1 MLYKTKKP
9 LIRVAFSLW
18 CILCRNK
25 EHINHS
31 KYIRLSQQYR
41 ERVYIMNIQYMLK
54 YMLIATITVIP
65 AIGNAQPISDY
76 VRQYNPEQADYI
88 GSVIEDKGAKYNL
101 DPRFL
106 ASIFTIESQFNNNAV
121 SSAGARGIAQ
131 LMPDTASGLGV
142 DSSTIEGNIE
152 GGAKYIREMLDTY
165 GGDYSLALAAYNA
178 GPGNVSTY
186 VPSYTTDYVS
196 SVQSVYSEIGG
207 YISPYGSTYTP
218 ARDPDRT
225 KKEQLLKLLQL
236 RKLEQ
241 LRAYQSRTR

>member
-1 MLYKTKKP
+1 
-9 LIRVAFSLW
+9 
-18 CILCRNK
+18 
-25 EHINHS
+25 
-31 KYIRLSQQYR
+31 
-41 ERVYIMNIQYMLK
+41 MNVQGLVK
-54 YMLIATITVIP
+54 YMLVATITVIP
-65 AIGNAQPISDY
+65 TIGNAQPISDY
-76 VRQYNPEQADYI
+76 IRQYNPEQADYI
-88 GSVIEDKGAKYNL
+88 GSVIEDKGAKYNI

-106 ASIFTIESQFNNNAV
+106 SSVFSIESKFNNNAV

-165 GGDYSLALAAYNA
+165 GGDYNLALAAYNA

-186 VPSYTTDYVS
+186 VPSYTADYVS
-196 SVQSVYSEIGG
+196 SVQNEYSTIGG
-207 YISPYGSTYTP
+207 YISPYGSKYTP
-218 ARDPDRT
+218 TTIDPDRA

-236 RKLEQ
+236 KKLEQ